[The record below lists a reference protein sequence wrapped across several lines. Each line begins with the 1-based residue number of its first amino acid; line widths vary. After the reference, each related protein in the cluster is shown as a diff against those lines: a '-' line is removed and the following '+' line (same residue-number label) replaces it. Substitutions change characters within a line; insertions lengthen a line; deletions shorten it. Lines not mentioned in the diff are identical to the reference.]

1 MSLVTK
7 LKIYGEINSED
18 VTLMANMAKNRVLSV
33 IDMSEATA
41 VREDL
46 IGEKAFY
53 QCSKLTSISLPYG
66 ITSIGKYAFFECTSL
81 TSITIPNGVTSI
93 GGHAFNNCTS
103 LASIAIPNSVTS
115 IGEYAFSKCSNLA
128 DVTLQGTTLPTCDE
142 TAFDGVDLPKVTLY
156 CEATLLEKCQTTDP
170 WKNFNIVAKSFSVTI
185 TDAGIATGCFDDDL
199 DFSEVTGVKAYIASG
214 FNPATGKV
222 LMTNVKEVPAGT
234 GFLVKGT
241 EGTYEIPAAATN
253 YVYVNMLVGTLEETT
268 VAQTDGSYTNYVLA
282 NDAANGVGFYLADN
296 NTVSANRAYL
306 QIPTSAVAT
315 GGDSEAKTIISLSFD
330 DEDTT
335 GITQIGEQSD
345 DASGNAVIYNL
356 NGQRK
361 QSLTKGLNIVNG
373 KKIFVK

>member
-1 MSLVTK
+1 MTAFDIPSSVT
-7 LKIYGEINSED
+7 N
-18 VTLMANMAKNRVLSV
+18 
-33 IDMSEATA
+33 
-41 VREDL
+41 

-53 QCSKLTSISLPYG
+53 GCTG
-66 ITSIGKYAFFECTSL
+66 IDK
-81 TSITIPNGVTSI
+81 V
-93 GGHAFNNCTS
+93 
-103 LASIAIPNSVTS
+103 AI
-115 IGEYAFSKCSNLA
+115 
-128 DVTLQGTTLPTCDE
+128 QGTTLPTTDA
-142 TAFDGVDLPKVTLY
+142 TAFDNANSANATLY
-156 CEATLLEKCQTTDP
+156 CKATLKETCKATAP
-170 WKNFNIVAKSFSVTI
+170 WSAFGTIAPIPFSVTI
-185 TDAGIATGCFDDDL
+185 SDAGIATGCFDDDL
-199 DFSEVTGVKAYIASG
+199 DFSEVKGVKAYIASG
-214 FNPATGKV
+214 FNPTTGKV

-282 NDAANGVGFYLADN
+282 NDAANGVGFYLANN

-315 GGDSEAKTIISLSFD
+315 GEASEAKTIISLSFD
-330 DEDTT
+330 DEDDTT

-345 DASGNAVIYNL
+345 DASGNTVIYNL